1 MRLSSNTTMLLKLI
15 VIAAAALAQA
25 GSTWANAVTPRDF
38 GGKGDVVTLRDGA
51 ITAATPSFHSGS
63 AAFTAADVGK
73 AIVVTGAAERG
84 VALVTKIKG
93 FVSPKELTLEA
104 NASATVRDALTYYG
118 TDDTKAIRSCVF
130 EGTAKGGECIINDGV
145 TFMVSNTT
153 SIMSPFQAGHNP
165 IPKGTIGGYGRIIF
179 APQEPFTAA
188 TNDRLFYISSQE
200 TRPMQI
206 AGAIAIGATSFRA
219 QDPSDAATL
228 TMGDWLLVTE
238 RDPTVKDH
246 VYADWMQV
254 AGVEGTV
261 IQTKKP
267 FRTQF
272 PNVRS
277 WSGPPAYWGLSF
289 RKVGPLTS
297 NITIRDLTII
307 VPKRT
312 RGPGA
317 ISTRDSMRTVIS
329 NVRCQNASGSCF
341 FGYMDQ
347 GMIFRHNNINGAL
360 YPEFAAAVDA
370 EISGNHFNEQG
381 TALSLPGPPTAGGLE
396 VDFGTAFTSIT
407 DNVIGPS
414 HQVCIMLWPAVHDTI
429 VKGNT
434 CGVVTFGTGAA
445 CILARGG
452 YRITATENTCM
463 GGTGASRGIDFMDAL
478 IPNTPIYSNSNKI
491 FNNRVQ
497 GFATPYACE
506 GGRLR
511 TDACDHRK

>member
-1 MRLSSNTTMLLKLI
+1 MLLKLI
-15 VIAAAALAQA
+15 VIASAALAQA

-51 ITAATPSFHSGS
+51 MAAATASFRSGS

-73 AIVVTGAAERG
+73 AIVVTGAADG
-84 VALVTKIKG
+84 GAALVTKIKG
-93 FVSPKELTLEA
+93 VVSPKELTLEA
-104 NASATVRDALTYYG
+104 NAGATVRDALTYYG

-130 EGTAKGGECIINDGV
+130 EGTARGGECVINDNV

-153 SIMSPFQAGHNP
+153 SMIAPFGAGHNP

-200 TRPMQI
+200 TRPMRI
-206 AGAIAIGATSFRA
+206 ASAIAIGATSFGA

-228 TMGDWLLVTE
+228 ASGDWVLVTE

-246 VYADWMQV
+246 VFADWMQV
-254 AGVEGTV
+254 ADVEGAV
-261 IQTKKP
+261 IKTTKP

-272 PNVRS
+272 PNLRP
-277 WSGPPAYWGLSF
+277 WSGSPAFWGLSF
-289 RKVGPLTS
+289 RKVGPVTS
-297 NITIRDLTII
+297 NITLRDFTII

-312 RGPGA
+312 HGLGA
-317 ISTRDSMRTVIS
+317 ISDRDSRGTIIS

-347 GMIFRHNNINGAL
+347 GLIFRHNNINGTL
-360 YPEFAAAVDA
+360 YPEFAASVDV

-381 TALSLPGPPTAGGLE
+381 TDLSVPGPPTTGGLE
-396 VDFGTAFTSIT
+396 VDFGTAFSSIS

-414 HQVCIMLWPAVHDTI
+414 RQVCIMLWPAVHDTI

-445 CILARGG
+445 CILSRGG
-452 YRITATENTCM
+452 YRITATENTCA

-478 IPNTPIYSNSNKI
+478 IPNAPIYSNGNRI
-491 FNNRVQ
+491 FNNKVQ

-511 TDACDHRK
+511 TDMCDHRR